1 MAANASG
8 KRKALGTSEHRVA
21 KKAIQRIWGEHDK
34 GFRVFLSHR
43 SKSKKKAADL
53 KERLALFGVSCF
65 VAHQDVSPTKAWQD
79 EIELALHSMD
89 AFVALMTKGFHDSL
103 WTDQEVGF
111 AFARAVPIVTL
122 RLGADPYGFIGKFQA
137 LSCSLEAA
145 PARIAGLLINQPGML
160 DFYIDAVA
168 RCRNWDEGNV
178 LASVLPHIDKLT
190 HHQAQKFVSAFKN
203 NGEVSGCF
211 GFNGSRAREHGDGL
225 AIHLKRATGRRYK
238 LSP

>member
-168 RCRNWDEGNV
+168 RCRNWDAPSSTEVRVSLQEQRRGQRLLRV
-178 LASVLPHIDKLT
+178 QRFQSPRAWRRLGHSS
-190 HHQAQKFVSAFKN
+190 QA
-203 NGEVSGCF
+203 C
-211 GFNGSRAREHGDGL
+211 D
-225 AIHLKRATGRRYK
+225 RATVQAESLNLPFGK
-238 LSP
+238 LPVM